1 VKFETAAKAF
11 TDYIKVTRSPGTQRY
26 IRAKINPLVKLLE
39 GEDIESIDKFRIISL
54 ISDIRDNNPDIS
66 NVSIN
71 KYVSILK
78 RVYKYVLEKDI
89 IFDKLPETKKTIKI
103 IEPSIQKKVFE
114 YLEDNMD
121 IRETFRNY
129 VIFKLILDT
138 GLRIS
143 ELLNLRVFDIDF
155 ETNTI
160 HVKITKTKS
169 ERYVFFRN
177 TTKKLL
183 ERLVVS
189 GTLNSYIFINYK
201 GNKRLT
207 VDNVQGVCFR
217 LEKALGLEMNIRPH
231 KWRHTFATEYL
242 KRGGDLETL
251 RLILG
256 HTSLKTT
263 QIYLHID
270 RDHLHSEYFKNMTA

>member
-1 VKFETAAKAF
+1 MKFENAAKAF

-26 IRAKINPLVKLLE
+26 IRGKINPLKNYLK

-54 ISDIRDNNPDIS
+54 ISDIRDNNPEIS
-66 NVSIN
+66 NTSIN

-78 RVYKYVLEKDI
+78 RVYKYVLEKEL
-89 IFDKLPETKKTIKI
+89 IFDKLPETRKTIKI
-103 IEPSIQKKVFE
+103 IEPKIQELVFNH
-114 YLEDNMD
+114 LENNMD
-121 IRETFRNY
+121 IRESFRNY
-129 VIFKLILDT
+129 VLFKLILDT
-138 GLRIS
+138 GLRIN
-143 ELLNLRVFDIDF
+143 ELLNLKVYDIDF

-183 ERLVVS
+183 ERLIVS
-189 GTLNSYIFINYK
+189 GTLNSFIFINYK
-201 GNKRLT
+201 GQKPLT
-207 VDNVQGVCFR
+207 VSNVQNICFR
-217 LEKALGLEMNIRPH
+217 LERTLNLDVNIRPH

-270 RDHLHSEYFKNMTA
+270 RHHLHSEYFKNMSA

>member
-26 IRAKINPLVKLLE
+26 IRGKINPLKKYLE

-54 ISDIRDNNPDIS
+54 ISDIRDNNPEIS
-66 NVSIN
+66 NTSIN

-89 IFDKLPETKKTIKI
+89 IFDKLPETKKTVKI
-103 IEPSIQKKVFE
+103 IEPAIQKRVFE

-129 VIFKLILDT
+129 VLFKLILDT
-138 GLRIS
+138 GLRIN
-143 ELLNLRVFDIDF
+143 EVLNLKVYDIDF

-160 HVKITKTKS
+160 HVKITKTNS

-183 ERLVVS
+183 ERLIVS
-189 GTLNSYIFINYK
+189 GTLKSYIFINYK
-201 GNKRLT
+201 GQKPLT
-207 VDNVQGVCFR
+207 LGNVQNICFR
-217 LEKALGLEMNIRPH
+217 LERALNLDVHIRPH

-270 RDHLHSEYFKNMTA
+270 RDHLHSEYFKHMTA